1 MDAGLNDAQ
10 RKAVNTLTGPMLV
23 LAGAGSGKT
32 RVVTFRIANLIK
44 HGIRASRILAVTFTN
59 KAAMEMKHRVGE
71 LISLAPDEGPEIS
84 TFHSLWV
91 RILRRQGHHLGYP
104 PKSYFL

>member
-71 LISLAPDEGPEIS
+71 LISLAPDAVS
-84 TFHSLWV
+84 YT
-91 RILRRQGHHLGYP
+91 HLTLP
-104 PKSYFL
+104 TNREV